1 MHEQITGSLLT
12 GLAREDQEDQ
22 VEEMVGC
29 AAQASLMREWDSS

>member
-29 AAQASLMREWDSS
+29 SCTGLTHDGVR